1 LIRRLNKEN
10 IKMFD
15 VIVIG
20 GGPAGVTAALRA
32 RELGATVALIE
43 RDSLGG
49 TCTNDGC
56 VPTRVLARAARLM
69 RASENFASYGLHA
82 QRPILDFPGLMR
94 RTQQVVYQVHEKKQ
108 LINHLESSGVRVY
121 ESVGEAHFVDPH
133 TLALTSPLEGRDG
146 PVTTLGAKKFIL
158 CAGGQARRLGFP
170 GAELA
175 LTHSDV
181 WSLRALPRSLAII
194 GAAATG
200 CQLASIFATFGA
212 EVTLLDL
219 AARILPAE
227 DEDVSQA
234 IQVAFQQRGVRILT
248 GVAEVRRIEQERG
261 GLSLAYA
268 REGEN
273 LQLKAEAI
281 VMAVG
286 WPGNVASLNLLAA
299 GVETQ
304 GSYIAVNDCLQTS
317 AAHIFAAG
325 DITGRM
331 MLVQSGSYEGRIA
344 AENTVLGV
352 GQPYQHLIVPHGGFT
367 NPEYA
372 SVGLTEAQARALEA
386 ECVVAVVPYAHL
398 DRAVIDDHQDGFCK
412 LVVSRE
418 THRILG
424 AHIVGEQALEAIEI
438 IAAGMAADMWVEQLA
453 ELELAYPTYTAIV
466 GLAARLAMRELGVVP
481 LSPQWQSLGNSP
493 AAEWEQSHP

>member
-1 LIRRLNKEN
+1 
-10 IKMFD
+10 MFD

-82 QRPILDFPGLMR
+82 QRPTLDFPGLMR

-146 PVTTLGAKKFIL
+146 PTTTLGAKKFIL

-200 CQLASIFATFGA
+200 CQLASIFAAFGA

-234 IQVAFQQRGVRILT
+234 MQVAFQQRGLRILT
-248 GVAEVRRIEQERG
+248 GLAAVQQIVQERD
-261 GLSLAYA
+261 GLRLVYA
-268 REGEN
+268 REGET
-273 LQLKAEAI
+273 LQLKTESV

-286 WPGNVASLNLLAA
+286 WPGNVPSLNLPAS
-299 GVETQ
+299 GVEVQ
-304 GSYIAVNDCLQTS
+304 GSYIAVNDCMQTS

-331 MLVQSGSYEGRIA
+331 MLVQSAGYQARVA
-344 AENTVLGV
+344 AENAVLGV
-352 GQPYQHLIVPHGGFT
+352 EQPSRHLIVPHGGFT
-367 NPEYA
+367 DPEYA
-372 SVGLTEAQARALEA
+372 SVGLTEGAARAQEESA
-386 ECVVAVVPYAHL
+386 VAVVPYADM
-398 DRAVIDDHQDGFCK
+398 DRAVIDGLTEGFCK
-412 LVVSRE
+412 LVVSAK
-418 THRILG
+418 THCILG
-424 AHIVGEQALEAIEI
+424 AHVVGEQAVEVIQMV
-438 IAAGMAADMWVEQLA
+438 AAGMAAELTVDRLA
-453 ELELAYPTYTAIV
+453 ELEISYPTYTAIL
-466 GLAARLAMRELGVVP
+466 GLAARKIAAELGLMP
-481 LSPQWQSLGNSP
+481 LSPEWRALSRSHT
-493 AAEWEQSHP
+493 AEWEWRDRG